1 VDRIFLDANV
11 LFSAAWREQNGLLP
25 LWTLDGVKLLSST
38 YAVEEARVNLP
49 EREQR
54 IRLASLVERIEIVG
68 MGHPA
73 SLPGSVALPSK
84 DLPILLSAIEA
95 GATHLLTGDK
105 AHFGRFF
112 GRRTAGVL
120 VLPPSEYL
128 RRR

>member
-1 VDRIFLDANV
+1 MDRIFLDANV
-11 LFSAAWREQNGLLP
+11 LFSAAWRERSGLLR
-25 LWTLDGVKLLSST
+25 LWTLDGVILLSST
-38 YAVEEARVNLP
+38 YAVEEARANLP

-68 MGHPA
+68 MGRTA
-73 SLPGSVALPSK
+73 SLPGGVALPSK

-120 VLPPSEYL
+120 ILPPAEYL
-128 RRR
+128 QRR

>member
-11 LFSAAWREQNGLLP
+11 LFSAAWRERNGLLH

-84 DLPILLSAIEA
+84 DLPILLSVIEA

-120 VLPPSEYL
+120 ILPPSEYL

>member
-1 VDRIFLDANV
+1 MDRIFLDANV